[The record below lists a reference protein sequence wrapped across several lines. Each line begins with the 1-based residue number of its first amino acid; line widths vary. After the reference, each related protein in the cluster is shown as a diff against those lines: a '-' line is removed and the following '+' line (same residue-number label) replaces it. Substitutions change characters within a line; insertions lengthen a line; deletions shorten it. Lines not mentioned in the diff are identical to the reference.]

1 MRIIYDTVTNDAGTV
16 IRNASVELLTQEGD
30 PVEIFADKDGNTS
43 LGTSITTDDNGFFQ
57 FFAPDGSEY
66 SLRFSYGQISRTVRG
81 IDLYDFKQMRDD
93 INAATTGKAT
103 AAALGIP
110 AESEKMGRTE
120 GGILSAGGTYKTWR
134 SEKSR

>member
-66 SLRFSYGQISRTVRG
+66 SLRFSYGQISRRPEEQTSE
-81 IDLYDFKQMRDD
+81 LQSLMR
-93 INAATTGKAT
+93 ISNAVFCLKKK
-103 AAALGIP
+103 I
-110 AESEKMGRTE
+110 K
-120 GGILSAGGTYKTWR
+120 
-134 SEKSR
+134 